1 MTDQEIAA
9 AGKAEGWVLS
19 TVVNN
24 GEVRPYLEIFG
35 VDQSDAAAR
44 QFVVDRAKANSAIH
58 IQVLRA
64 VMHSRMS
71 KTTARKKR

>member
-9 AGKAEGWVLS
+9 AGKAEGWLLA

-24 GEVRPYLEIFG
+24 GERRPYLEVFG
-35 VDQSDAAAR
+35 VGRPDAEAR
-44 QFVVDRAKANSAIH
+44 AFVVSRAKAHSALH

-71 KTTARKKR
+71 TTTSRKKR

>member
-9 AGKAEGWVLS
+9 TGKAEGWVLS
-19 TVVNN
+19 TVINN
-24 GEVRPYLEIFG
+24 GDTRPYLEIFG
-35 VDQSDAAAR
+35 VGQPDVAAR
-44 QFVVDRAKANSAIH
+44 QFVVDRARTNSAIH